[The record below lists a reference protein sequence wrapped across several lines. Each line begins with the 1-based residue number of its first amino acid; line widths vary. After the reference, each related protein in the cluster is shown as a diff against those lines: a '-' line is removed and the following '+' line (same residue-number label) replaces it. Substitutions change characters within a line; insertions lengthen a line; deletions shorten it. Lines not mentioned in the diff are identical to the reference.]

1 MRRFILVLLLLSWPR
16 FLQGDDLQTSEGT
29 VFTNA
34 AVIRYEAEGIVV
46 KHDGGT
52 NRVAWKQLPAPA
64 RQRHQ
69 AEARKQKEAEIQKLK
84 QDLARAE
91 SEAAVLNEGDGQTPS
106 PIDSQAKKP
115 AHPPRA
121 PEPASRPV
129 AELPPVKPGEVLDAA
144 ELLQQFRTDPP
155 GATRRYHNKSFR
167 VRGVVERFEP
177 KLFIRKYDVIL
188 ESPDRFV
195 RVAAGFDYP
204 SDYRAIYTT
213 QRGQTLVGKPAE
225 NSELTLMR
233 VGQKIILEGKCKG
246 ARDTDIVFSGCRL
259 ISSSEP

>member
-1 MRRFILVLLLLSWPR
+1 M
-16 FLQGDDLQTSEGT
+16 
-29 VFTNA
+29 
-34 AVIRYEAEGIVV
+34 
-46 KHDGGT
+46 
-52 NRVAWKQLPAPA
+52 
-64 RQRHQ
+64 
-69 AEARKQKEAEIQKLK
+69 
-84 QDLARAE
+84 
-91 SEAAVLNEGDGQTPS
+91 LNEDHGQTL
-106 PIDSQAKKP
+106 SQVRSLAGKP
-115 AHPPRA
+115 AASPRA
-121 PEPASRPV
+121 PEPAARPV
-129 AELPPVKPGEVLDAA
+129 AELPPVKPDEVMDTA

-155 GATRRYHNKSFR
+155 RATRRYLNKSFR
-167 VRGVVERFEP
+167 VRGVIERFEP

-195 RVAAGFDYP
+195 HAIAGFDYP

>member
-1 MRRFILVLLLLSWPR
+1 MRRFTLVLLLLSGPR
-16 FLQGDDLQTSEGT
+16 FIQGEDLQTSDGT

-34 AVIRYEAEGIVV
+34 AIIRYEAEGIIV

-52 NRVAWKQLPAPA
+52 NRVAWKQLAAPA

-106 PIDSQAKKP
+106 PTRSRAKKS
-115 AHPPRA
+115 ADPPRA
-121 PEPASRPV
+121 PEPAARPV
-129 AELPPVKPGEVLDAA
+129 AELPPVKPGEVLDAD
-144 ELLQQFRTDPP
+144 ELLLQFTTDPP
-155 GATRRYHNKSFR
+155 GTTRRYRNKSFR
-167 VRGVVERFEP
+167 VQGVIDRFEP

-195 RVAAGFDYP
+195 RVVAGFDYP
-204 SDYRAIYTT
+204 NDYRAIYTT
-213 QRGQTLVGKPAE
+213 QRGQTLVGKPTE
-225 NSELTLMR
+225 NSELTMMR
-233 VGQKIILEGKCKG
+233 VGQKIVLEGKCKG
-246 ARDTDIVFSGCRL
+246 ARDGEIAFTGCRL
-259 ISSSEP
+259 ISASEP

>member
-91 SEAAVLNEGDGQTPS
+91 SEAAALNEDHGQTPS
-106 PIDSQAKKP
+106 QVRSLAGKP
-115 AHPPRA
+115 AASPRA
-121 PEPASRPV
+121 PEPAARPV
-129 AELPPVKPGEVLDAA
+129 AELPPVKPDEVMDTA

-155 GATRRYHNKSFR
+155 RATRRYLNKSFR

-177 KLFIRKYDVIL
+177 RLFIRKYDVIL
-188 ESPDRFV
+188 ESPDRLI
-195 RVAAGFDYP
+195 RVVAGFDYP
-204 SDYRAIYTT
+204 NDYRAIYTT

-233 VGQKIILEGKCKG
+233 VGQKIVLEGRCKG
-246 ARDTDIVFSGCRL
+246 ARDTEIAFTGCRL
-259 ISSSEP
+259 ISASEP